1 MGKDGARYG
10 NDECVSVCDNVLDVP
25 AGQWIPAC
33 AGMTTNEGAGPD
45 TGMTKRKTGADT
57 GITKSGCRARYGNDD
72 ERECVC
78 DNVLDV
84 PAGQWIPARKSP
96 TKIYNFCGV

>member
-1 MGKDGARYG
+1 MDSR
-10 NDECVSVCDNVLDVP
+10 L
-25 AGQWIPAC
+25 
-33 AGMTTNEGAGPD
+33 
-45 TGMTKRKTGADT
+45 R
-57 GITKSGCRARYGNDD
+57 GNDD
-72 ERECVC
+72 ERGRGGDAGITKRESVC